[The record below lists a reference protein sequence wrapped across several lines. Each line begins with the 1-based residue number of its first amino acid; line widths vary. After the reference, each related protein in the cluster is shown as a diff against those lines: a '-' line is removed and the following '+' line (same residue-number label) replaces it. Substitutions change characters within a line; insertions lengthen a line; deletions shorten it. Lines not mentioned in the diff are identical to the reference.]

1 MRREEKTIYIPK
13 TLIDDSEITG
23 FDLAVFIQTDISSMR
38 IFTEP
43 FCLGIGTIA
52 YKLFGTPNKD
62 RAKIQNSFKKLVSKY
77 PLIFSA
83 TENKQY
89 IVTDF
94 STKIEEYQVAIKLS
108 EYDAIANSVYS
119 YKYNML
125 KAYLIILSMTCSY
138 IKANNRGYLGT
149 NYKYSF
155 YATLCDCK
163 EITFSNY
170 VTCLEN
176 LDLIYVYRPQ
186 DPHKTNVL
194 AHKKYEKYIIKW
206 VIESNYGEKE
216 SNETNKRRSL
226 MGKYNYLVK
235 QLALGKPCPYSKKE
249 LKEIRAGV
257 IKHNKYCKAQ
267 SKIDSAYLSKIKDV
281 GIIDSIIVDTTQY

>member
-1 MRREEKTIYIPK
+1 MKREEKTIYIPK
-13 TLIDDSEITG
+13 SLIDDPEVTG
-23 FDLAVFIQTDISSMR
+23 FDLVVFIQADLCSMR

-43 FCLGIGTIA
+43 FCLGAGTIA
-52 YKLFGTPNKD
+52 YKLFGSPIKH
-62 RAKIQNSFKKLVSKY
+62 RAKIQDSFKRLATKY
-77 PLIFSA
+77 PLLFTMTS
-83 TENKQY
+83 NKQY

-94 STKIEEYQVAIKLS
+94 NVKVEEYQVAIKLS
-108 EYDAIANSVYS
+108 EYDTIANSEYS
-119 YKYNML
+119 YKFNML
-125 KAYLIILSMTCSY
+125 KAYLVILSMARSY
-138 IKANNRGYLGT
+138 IKANGIGYLGT
-149 NYKYSF
+149 NFAYSW
-155 YATLCDCK
+155 YANVCDCK

-170 VTCLEN
+170 VTCLED

-206 VIESNYGEKE
+206 TIENNYGKKE

-235 QLALGKPCPYSKKE
+235 QLDLGNPCPYSKKE

-257 IKHNKYCKAQ
+257 VAHNKYCKAQ
-267 SKIDSAYLSKIKDV
+267 SKLDTTYLSKIKDIT
-281 GIIDSIIVDTTQY
+281 IIDNIAQN